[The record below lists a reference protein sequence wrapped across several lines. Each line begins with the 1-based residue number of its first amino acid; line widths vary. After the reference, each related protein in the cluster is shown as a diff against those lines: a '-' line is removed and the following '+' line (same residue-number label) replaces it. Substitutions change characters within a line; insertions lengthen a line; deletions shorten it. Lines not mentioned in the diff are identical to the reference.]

1 MIRLRVVLHQ
11 FILSLIRMRLA
22 TCQGRPAM
30 VTIRQGMMKD
40 CTDLLEVYQGTRWF
54 YRTIPGGYTT
64 VEQVK
69 DEHIGAA
76 FERWGWLVAEE
87 KGKVIGEIVFRA
99 EKNPISGKVGII
111 RNLDIDVRNQKATIG
126 TKLTRAAEEVLR
138 KKRVVRVVATTPPA
152 AYNYWMK
159 AKYFARGSI
168 MNISIPTAKIPKMRT
183 PKVKTVQLKS
193 VTKLP
198 KSMKFSHIA
207 YPGSLAELAATLI
220 DGDLNGNLMEYYS
233 EERLVGVG
241 VVSQIDAKTAVFV
254 ADVTKR
260 GLALADIVISRTAGF
275 ALKWKVKKVISM
287 IPKDHLDVFTSSAKW
302 SYELSTD
309 IPVTRLL

>member
-1 MIRLRVVLHQ
+1 MQVLTVIHQ
-11 FILSLIRMRLA
+11 FILSLARMIHTTRQRRL
-22 TCQGRPAM
+22 AM

-54 YRTIPGGYTT
+54 YRKKDGGYTT

-69 DEHIGAA
+69 DEHKGAA

-99 EKNPISGKVGII
+99 ERNPVSGKVGII
-111 RNLDIDVRNQKATIG
+111 RNLDIDVRNQKSTIG
-126 TKLTRAAEEVLR
+126 TILTRAAEEVLR

-159 AKYFARGSI
+159 VKYFARGSI
-168 MNISIPTAKIPKMRT
+168 MNIRLSAAKISPIRT
-183 PKVKTVQLKS
+183 PKVKTVRLKD

-198 KSMKFSHIA
+198 KSMRFSHIA
-207 YPGSLAELAATLI
+207 YPGSLAELAATVI
-220 DGDLNGNLMEYYS
+220 NGDMRGNLMEYYFD
-233 EERLVGVG
+233 ERLVGVG
-241 VVSQIDAKTAVFV
+241 VVAQTDAKTAVFV

-260 GLALADIVISRTAGF
+260 GSAVADVVISRTAGS
-275 ALKWKVKKVISM
+275 ALKWKVKKVQSVIS
-287 IPKDHLDVFTSSAKW
+287 KDHLGVYNSFAKW
-302 SYELSTD
+302 SSEMSTD